1 MINYSI
7 EQNGNSYMLTVWEPT
22 PITSDRVN
30 PFIFKANY
38 IINSP
43 LEAVELLRL
52 IQGGRGTV
60 RSSVPG
66 QLAKALMSHQKAS

>member
-7 EQNGNSYMLTVWEPT
+7 EPNGNSYTLTVWEPT
-22 PITSDRVN
+22 PITADRVN

-38 IINSP
+38 ILNSP
-43 LEAVELLRL
+43 LEAFEILKL
-52 IQGGRGTV
+52 IQGGSGAV

-66 QLAKALMSHQKAS
+66 QLAKALMNHQKAC